1 MFRCYICRA
10 LHNAPSTLIQHFKF
24 FHGLYPG
31 RKFVLVCAQ
40 EQCSLQYNSFKGFRM
55 NLNSCHKTVHM
66 DTSSDVLQTSHQ
78 SIPSVSAQSSQEDAS
93 EMDLDVINQPST
105 SHMSKEQAKD
115 MCASIIAKLQGSGVA
130 NSVVLS
136 VVESMEEYVDEV
148 HASLKGQMLSAVP
161 PDNPCR
167 DAVEE
172 VFSNTFN
179 PFSDLNTNCKMNK

>member
-10 LHNAPSTLIQHFKF
+10 LHNAPSALIQHFKF

-55 NLNSCHKTVHM
+55 HLNSHKPVHM
-66 DTSSDVLQTSHQ
+66 DTSSDVLLTTHQ
-78 SIPSVSAQSSQEDAS
+78 SVPSVIAQSSQEDAS

-115 MCASIIAKLQGSGVA
+115 MCASIIAKLQGSGVTKQCC
-130 NSVVLS
+130 VI
-136 VVESMEEYVDEV
+136 
-148 HASLKGQMLSAVP
+148 
-161 PDNPCR
+161 C
-167 DAVEE
+167 
-172 VFSNTFN
+172 
-179 PFSDLNTNCKMNK
+179 C